1 MSKCNALALRQLLCR
16 GTWANLT
23 LPCLPPAPALSLL
36 RCSSADGQCLWQGQP
51 TTSPLLFHL
60 LVQKETGQ
68 HSNICKKGSHP
79 SIVGTGSTHSTTRQ
93 VTWDTGPSV
102 SHPSDMTPPV
112 RGRFKVLLYLPA
124 VNGLIKVTERRSY
137 GCLLKFY
144 Y

>member
-1 MSKCNALALRQLLCR
+1 MQCLKTEASVLPQGLSSPQVTVPVPSSSKI
-16 GTWANLT
+16 
-23 LPCLPPAPALSLL
+23 PVP
-36 RCSSADGQCLWQGQP
+36 CSSADGQCLWALAAYSISVIFHPLAQKVIGQTK
-51 TTSPLLFHL
+51 TTS
-60 LVQKETGQ
+60 T
-68 HSNICKKGSHP
+68 KGSHLWHL
-79 SIVGTGSTHSTTRQ
+79 GTGSTFSATRQ
-93 VTWDTGPSV
+93 VTWDIGPSA